1 MKYFDWSIEKNEQ
14 LKTERGIGF
23 EEIVVAIHESNIL
36 DILIHKNQKKYPG
49 QRIFVIQ
56 IDYYAYVV
64 PFIEDDEK
72 IFLKTIF
79 ASRKATK
86 HYIVNT

>member
-1 MKYFDWSIEKNEQ
+1 MKYFDWSAEKNEQ
-14 LKTERGIGF
+14 LKMERGVSF
-23 EEIVVAIHESNIL
+23 EDIVVAINEGKIL
-36 DILIHKNQKKYPG
+36 DILMHKNQKKYPG
-49 QRIFVIQ
+49 QRLFVIQ
-56 IDYYAYVV
+56 IDHYAYTV

-86 HYIVNT
+86 HYIINA